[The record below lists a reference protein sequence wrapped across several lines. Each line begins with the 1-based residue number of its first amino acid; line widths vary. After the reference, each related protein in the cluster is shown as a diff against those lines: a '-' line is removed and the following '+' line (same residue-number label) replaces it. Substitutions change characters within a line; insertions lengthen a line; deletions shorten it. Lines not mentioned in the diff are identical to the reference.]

1 MKKQLIHS
9 LAFIVILSFLVQP
22 IPTFAKSNQ
31 VKIPD
36 SSPKSVAQT
45 PTPFDPDNESEDQN
59 LDIEIEVERQHILEE
74 HLREEGLPE
83 ELLSHEYSS
92 NLPEEREYVPPS
104 DEIIAQTKAQVDS
117 FSCADVIDVPE
128 SECEALVALYES
140 ANGAGWSSNYNW
152 LVSNTV
158 NNWYGIVVE
167 SGHVTTI
174 SFIDG
179 NNLVGNIP
187 SELGNLS
194 NLYYFNLCNN
204 QLSGSIPPELGNLSN
219 LSRLELFYNQLSGSI
234 PPELGNLNNLYY
246 FDMRNNQ
253 LSGSIPPELG
263 NLSNLQNLDLYDN
276 QLSGSIPP
284 ELGNLSNLQNL
295 YLSHNQLSGSI
306 PPELGNLS
314 NLRGLDLQFNQLS
327 GSIPPVLG
335 DLSNLVYL
343 NLMINPLSGSIPPEL
358 GNLSNLWYLWL
369 SYNQL
374 SGSIPPELGNLSN
387 LEALNLSHN
396 QLSGRIPPELGNLS
410 NLDALYL
417 YHNQLSDS
425 IPLSFTNLTRLNHFI
440 FHNTYL
446 CEPNAPEFLAWK
458 GTVDIWEGT
467 GIICE
472 IHDCTGT
479 VYSENGSGLPDVTIV
494 VDSTIS
500 TTTDV
505 NGFYSIQLMSGN
517 YNISASKEGY
527 IFSPSTLYVTLYSDR
542 YEQNFIGKIAI
553 CEPDA
558 MVNSNIQ
565 QNVCQMPISE
575 PFLYLPI
582 RDELFYDPST
592 TLTNWDKGGIITS
605 WFDHNKPTYID
616 TNGKVMLS
624 DGVEYPTNKLYFYD
638 GHDGIDMVPLTP
650 QDYAIVPAASGT
662 IIDVCHRDSF
672 HFPDETCDN
681 YPTEGKYILISHQN
695 NSYATLY
702 GHLASIEDWVTKG
715 KKVYRNDFS
724 CPVPMATMGCSGM
737 TTCAI
742 HLHFTV
748 FFNHYAEDP
757 WYPTSYRLRSA
768 LVVDPFGWR
777 PINEDQGDSWSI
789 PSVWLWKIFQ
799 PKNVILNTDPETITL
814 GSITANIPASSE
826 YVGNLISFSPSTF
839 YNYSI
844 PENRSL
850 GKAFSLQ
857 LFPINPVLLRNE
869 ETSHQASLNFTDPID
884 VEVNLGEINLHFDE
898 SLLSF
903 YHYDSSTN
911 LWELLPTVYDPVSSS
926 IMTQVYPTGFFD
938 IQAPLICPNDITEPS
953 DDKPSQKFIISIPTS
968 GITLARWFDIQ
979 EDVDWFA
986 INVIAGI
993 TYTIQT
999 KNLANGVDTIL
1010 TIYNQDGITSLVSDD
1025 NSGGGLSSKLEFIP
1039 TESGIYFVNVS
1050 QGSGSKFGCESAY
1063 EVQIENNMMP
1073 IFLPL
1078 ITR

>member
-1 MKKQLIHS
+1 LALHKERISMKKQLIHS

-219 LSRLELFYNQLSGSI
+219 L
-234 PPELGNLNNLYY
+234 
-246 FDMRNNQ
+246 
-253 LSGSIPPELG
+253 
-263 NLSNLQNLDLYDN
+263 
-276 QLSGSIPP
+276 
-284 ELGNLSNLQNL
+284 
-295 YLSHNQLSGSI
+295 
-306 PPELGNLS
+306 
-314 NLRGLDLQFNQLS
+314 
-327 GSIPPVLG
+327 
-335 DLSNLVYL
+335 
-343 NLMINPLSGSIPPEL
+343 
-358 GNLSNLWYLWL
+358 
-369 SYNQL
+369 
-374 SGSIPPELGNLSN
+374 
-387 LEALNLSHN
+387 
-396 QLSGRIPPELGNLS
+396 
-410 NLDALYL
+410 DALYL

-458 GTVDIWEGT
+458 GTVDNWEGT